1 MYVSDANIGH
11 DKKVSINQINQVVS
25 RNFEVKIICEKIFK
39 TC

>member
-25 RNFEVKIICEKIFK
+25 RNFEVEIICEKIFK
-39 TC
+39 KC